1 MCGVTGTRSP
11 STQFALLSLARGFLG
26 YLKASYPETEIPG
39 RNLIGS
45 LRRPNP
51 YIFSDSEVCGLLQA
65 ALDLST
71 AAKQSDHAA
80 WYRTCEC
87 LIGLL
92 ACTGLRISEALN
104 LSISDVR
111 LNDMP
116 PCILVRQSKFKKSRW
131 VPLHPTAADRLRAYA
146 KRRQR
151 FGCEDSSPFFV
162 SIEGKRISY
171 AGIYKTFRRLLR
183 RAGIKSVDKQTP
195 PTFHGLRHT
204 FAVNRLRSWYE
215 SGADARILAPNLS
228 VYMGH
233 VNVAATYWYISATP
247 ELLTGASNLFDSYS
261 KDGGAK

>member
-1 MCGVTGTRSP
+1 MAGRCKMKYQYLQEQLTAYLALRESLGHINKSHRRQLQAFIEYVDQHSDSSAVRAQITIDWACGVTGTRSP

-51 YIFSDSEVCGLLQA
+51 YIYSDSEVCGLLQA
-65 ALDLST
+65 ALDRST
-71 AAKQSDHAA
+71 TAKQSDHAA

-116 PCILVRQSKFKKSRW
+116 PCILVRQSKFKKS
-131 VPLHPTAADRLRAYA
+131 
-146 KRRQR
+146 
-151 FGCEDSSPFFV
+151 
-162 SIEGKRISY
+162 
-171 AGIYKTFRRLLR
+171 
-183 RAGIKSVDKQTP
+183 
-195 PTFHGLRHT
+195 
-204 FAVNRLRSWYE
+204 
-215 SGADARILAPNLS
+215 
-228 VYMGH
+228 
-233 VNVAATYWYISATP
+233 
-247 ELLTGASNLFDSYS
+247 
-261 KDGGAK
+261 